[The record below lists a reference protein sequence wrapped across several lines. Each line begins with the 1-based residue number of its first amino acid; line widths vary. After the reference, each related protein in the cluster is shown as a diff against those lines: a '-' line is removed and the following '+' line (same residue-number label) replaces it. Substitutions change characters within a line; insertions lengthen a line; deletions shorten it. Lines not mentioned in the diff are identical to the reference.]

1 MEKKQEQEQERSTGN
16 RLKFKLDTML
26 MFIYADRSK
35 EAGAVY
41 DQLIEEFDK
50 LA

>member
-1 MEKKQEQEQERSTGN
+1 MEKKQEQERSTGN

-26 MFIYADRSK
+26 MLIYADRTK

-41 DQLIEEFDK
+41 DQMIEEFDK